1 MDMHCAN
8 FPEFPIVSLT
18 ALSQVMHAFGEHE
31 AIWCFVNNWCLW
43 WQRSGRHTHINT
55 HWPSLPYLDVIICD
69 SAVELFGWGCDTR
82 LSMLIKS
89 PREETINSEQIVPC
103 SLKGLVCFNIPNISI
118 CCWSVKKSAV
128 LC

>member
-1 MDMHCAN
+1 MLRKQL
-8 FPEFPIVSLT
+8 IVC
-18 ALSQVMHAFGEHE
+18 G
-31 AIWCFVNNWCLW
+31 
-43 WQRSGRHTHINT
+43 GRDQDGTHINT
-55 HWPSLPYLDVIICD
+55 HTHWPSLLYLDVISCD

-103 SLKGLVCFNIPNISI
+103 SLKGLVCSNIPNISI
-118 CCWSVKKSAV
+118 CCRSVKKSAV